1 MTGRLS
7 SYSICYESLRIY
19 RRTVVEIARARLRQA
34 YSVDWPARVR
44 RPFQR
49 TWDEMVMN
57 AHERRL
63 TGEIGSELTDDLD
76 YIGVSQLPLLFES
89 DYDVLFPMPTDS
101 VVDEKALTRR
111 RQAILG
117 WARECRGMRDP
128 IAHDSEADLH
138 YEDAFRLVDSC
149 RRILEHLGPD
159 ADAAC
164 ERLRDLA
171 QDLSGAAPP
180 TLDEPIELRQPLE
193 GYLPDAIAP
202 VFVGRQEEL
211 DGLARWLANERSRR
225 WALMGAGGTGKS
237 AIAYEF
243 AQRLREDAPEPYDF
257 VVWLTAK
264 RRRFIEGQVVDV
276 PSPDVTDL
284 SSALDFLLL
293 VYGEFEPEADRGE
306 DRVDLVLNLLDTFP
320 ALIVLDDADSLEGTA
335 EDAIEFFAIQVP
347 TTRSRV
353 LITSRRQLFG
363 FGATTTVVHGF
374 QGEAGREFVRS
385 RVELFGLD
393 PDAFSS
399 GRVAQI
405 VRATDGSPLFIE
417 DLLRLCAVG
426 VPIDQAIGQWTGGDA
441 TGGRDARAYALGREI
456 EMLGDDAG
464 DVIVAA
470 AVPDRPVSLA
480 ELRAV
485 TGLAEERLHDAIRE
499 LQRLFLMPVPGIIEG
514 EERFELNANT
524 RQLVRVVWA
533 NSDRMR
539 RAENGFRS
547 LSDESVVSTNRKRRI
562 DAYVT
567 QAVALVRQDRHED
580 AERTVLAGLDEY
592 PNEVGLL
599 AQLGWVYRRW
609 KPAPRFAD
617 ARARFVRSHELRCRQ
632 AEMYRHWSEMERER
646 DEFEA
651 AAAAAEAGLELI
663 PRNQALEVAAGR
675 ARSLL
680 GRQLVRELQPGA
692 AGQLLSARTHLNAA
706 LRDPSSLT
714 GTRDRRVQAQAYRS
728 LVLTISE
735 LLTVRVRDAGA
746 PNLPRLPEL
755 GREALEVMERWSR
768 EHPDDPS
775 VQATQETFRPRFERA
790 ADDRL
795 SGNW

>member
-1 MTGRLS
+1 MTGRMS

-19 RRTVVEIARARLRQA
+19 RRSVVQIARTRLRQA
-34 YSVDWPARVR
+34 YSANWSERVR
-44 RPFQR
+44 RPFQK
-49 TWDEMVMN
+49 TWDEMVSN

-76 YIGVSQLPLLFES
+76 YIGVSQFPLLFES
-89 DYDVLFPMPTDS
+89 DYDVLFPMSDS
-101 VVDEKALTRR
+101 AVDNRTRTRR
-111 RQAILG
+111 KHAILG

-128 IAHDSEADLH
+128 IAHDSEADLR

-149 RRILEHLGPD
+149 RRILEHFGPD
-159 ADAAC
+159 AEDAC
-164 ERLRDLA
+164 QQLRGLA

-180 TLDEPIELRQPLE
+180 PALEEPLELRQPLE

-211 DGLARWLANERSRR
+211 DALTRWLANERSRR

-243 AQRLREDAPEPYDF
+243 ARRLREDAPEPYDF
-257 VVWLTAK
+257 VVWLAAK
-264 RRRFIEGQVVDV
+264 RRHFIEGQVVGV

-293 VYGEFEPEADRGE
+293 AYGQFEPDADRGE
-306 DRVDLVLNLLDTFP
+306 DRMDLVLSLLDTFP
-320 ALIVLDDADSLEGTA
+320 GLIVLDDADSLEGTA
-335 EDAIEFFAIQVP
+335 EDAIEFFSVQVP

-374 QGEAGREFVRS
+374 HGEAGHEFVHS

-393 PDAFSS
+393 PNAFAPS
-399 GRVAQI
+399 RVEQI
-405 VRATDGSPLFIE
+405 LEATDGSPLFIE

-426 VPIDQAIGQWTGGDA
+426 VPADEAIRHWTGDDA

-470 AVPDRPVSLA
+470 AVPDRPVALA

-524 RQLVRVVWA
+524 RQLVRVVWE

-539 RAENGFRS
+539 RAENGFQS
-547 LSDESVVSTNRKRRI
+547 LSNESVVSTNRKRRI

-592 PNEVGLL
+592 PNEVGLF

-617 ARARFVRSHELRCRQ
+617 ARAQFVRSHELRCRQ
-632 AEMYRHWSEMERER
+632 AEMYRHWSEMERSL

-651 AAAAAEAGLELI
+651 AAAAAEAGLDLI
-663 PRNQALEVAAGR
+663 PDNRALEVAAGR

-692 AGQLLSARTHLNAA
+692 AGQLLMARTHLTAA
-706 LRDPSSLT
+706 LMDPSSLT
-714 GTRDRRVQAQAYRS
+714 NTRERIVQAQAYRS
-728 LVLTISE
+728 LVLTLAE

-746 PNLPRLPEL
+746 PSVPPLHEL
-755 GREALEVMERWSR
+755 AAEALEVMERWSL

-775 VQATQETFRPRFERA
+775 VEGTQSTFRPRFERA
-790 ADDRL
+790 MADSR
-795 SGNW
+795 SGSS